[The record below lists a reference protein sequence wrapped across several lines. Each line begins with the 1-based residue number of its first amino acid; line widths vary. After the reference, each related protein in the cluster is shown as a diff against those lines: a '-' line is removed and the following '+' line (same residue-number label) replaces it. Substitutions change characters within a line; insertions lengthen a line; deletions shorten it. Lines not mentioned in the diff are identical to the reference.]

1 MSVDDKQIRHRSF
14 DMSLLDA
21 SSDALRVYTERLAS
35 RNSLTACMACSC
47 LAPSGSCTLTYLSD
61 VESLDVLRPPVV
73 HPGMELTGDM
83 LLHPDSYRNGRGFL
97 CPSCHGYIE
106 IGETPPLA
114 LSNGLWI
121 GSVPGALGSLT
132 FAERLLITRSFPCSY
147 RFTLTVPKQQG
158 RTFATY
164 CIDTLPPV
172 AVRGVVF
179 DELPLKFL
187 TIQSLLEVRVI
198 GKWKGSPGLLPDCM
212 RIRRKRVE
220 TALHWLGI
228 NNPTYANVL
237 IDGRELE
244 YLPDDGFLS
253 QAVMAFMGIK
263 GPTALGEPSASNSIY
278 GSDRLSGFEE
288 LDALHSE
295 APPPYPLSEFSVVA
309 PVQLAV

>member
-1 MSVDDKQIRHRSF
+1 MSIDDKQIRHRSF

-121 GSVPGALGSLT
+121 GSVPG
-132 FAERLLITRSFPCSY
+132 Y

-179 DELPLKFL
+179 DELPLKFS

-237 IDGRELE
+237 IDGHELE

-288 LDALHSE
+288 LDALHLE